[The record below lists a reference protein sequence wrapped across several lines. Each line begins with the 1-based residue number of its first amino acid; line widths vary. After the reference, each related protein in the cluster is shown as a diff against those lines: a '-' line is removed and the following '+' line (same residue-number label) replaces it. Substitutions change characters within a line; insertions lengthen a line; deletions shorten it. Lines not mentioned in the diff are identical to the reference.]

1 MEVGRSFTYIVLGG
15 VELCCCQLEVSLGR
29 IVLSSWVA
37 LGSCLQHKWEQY
49 QGLEVVLH
57 GIEDEEKHRWKSWH
71 LGFEKR
77 V

>member
-57 GIEDEEKHRWKSWH
+57 GIEDGGDLEFKKIKKKKI
-71 LGFEKR
+71 LL
-77 V
+77 